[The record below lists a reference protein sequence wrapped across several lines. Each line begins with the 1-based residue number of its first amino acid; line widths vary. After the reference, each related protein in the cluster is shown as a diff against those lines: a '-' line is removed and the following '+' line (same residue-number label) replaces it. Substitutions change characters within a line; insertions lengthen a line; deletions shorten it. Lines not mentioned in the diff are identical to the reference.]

1 MQRAAVPLRDWIF
14 GLFDADGRT
23 EEGQPRNR
31 GEATHV
37 IILDGTMSSLEPGH
51 ETHAGMTYK
60 LLNEAGM
67 KANLTVH
74 YEAGIQWRDWRGT
87 WDVMTG
93 KGINR
98 QIERAYGVL
107 ASRYRPGDKI
117 VLIGYSRGAY
127 AVRSLSGVID
137 VVGLVKADCATQ
149 RNITT
154 AYRHYRTGGRSKFTD
169 KFRRDHCHPR
179 HETPIEAVAVWDT
192 VRALGLRVPVLWRWM
207 PDAHKHHNHSLGIHV
222 RNGFHALALDET
234 REAYAPVLWTTRIG
248 SRSHIEQVWFRGTHT
263 DVGGQLG
270 KYAPAKPL
278 ANISLVWMLGRL
290 AVCELPLPEGWEER
304 FDTDPH
310 GVSAGSWRGWG
321 KIFWARKRRL
331 VGIDASE
338 RLHHTVNPMK
348 YRKSFVRDFNGSR
361 LSRED
366 TTEAAPQSS

>member
-1 MQRAAVPLRDWIF
+1 
-14 GLFDADGRT
+14 
-23 EEGQPRNR
+23 
-31 GEATHV
+31 
-37 IILDGTMSSLEPGH
+37 
-51 ETHAGMTYK
+51 
-60 LLNEAGM
+60 
-67 KANLTVH
+67 
-74 YEAGIQWRDWRGT
+74 
-87 WDVMTG
+87 
-93 KGINR
+93 
-98 QIERAYGVL
+98 
-107 ASRYRPGDKI
+107 
-117 VLIGYSRGAY
+117 
-127 AVRSLSGVID
+127 
-137 VVGLVKADCATQ
+137 
-149 RNITT
+149 
-154 AYRHYRTGGRSKFTD
+154 
-169 KFRRDHCHPR
+169 
-179 HETPIEAVAVWDT
+179 VWDT

-234 REAYAPVLWTTRIG
+234 REAYAPVLWTTR
-248 SRSHIEQVWFRGTHT
+248 
-263 DVGGQLG
+263 
-270 KYAPAKPL
+270 
-278 ANISLVWMLGRL
+278 GRL